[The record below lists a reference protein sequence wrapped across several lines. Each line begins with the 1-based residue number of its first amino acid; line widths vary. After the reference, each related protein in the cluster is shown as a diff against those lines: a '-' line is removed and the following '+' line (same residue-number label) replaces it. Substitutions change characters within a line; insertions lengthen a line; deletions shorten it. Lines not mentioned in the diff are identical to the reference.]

1 VNGAAGRAAVLPG
14 ALAGLAGGL
23 VFGAAMVPLGMLP
36 TVASLVRTDAA
47 AVGLVVHLA
56 VAVALGAGLGLLVA
70 GQRSGPGETLFWG
83 LAYGASWWFLG
94 SLTLLPLVGGRP
106 VDWSVAAAQ
115 AGFPSLLGHL
125 LYGAV
130 AGLVLAL
137 ARGRGEGAR
146 PTAGVMLRGGLAGL
160 AAVAAL
166 VVLLGPGFEPLALSI
181 GMRGRPSGVAA
192 AANALLGLVA
202 GVGFAL
208 LYPRP
213 PAAAGPTLV
222 RGTAYGFLLWVV
234 AALTV
239 VPLLEGAGLTWSVS
253 QVRDGFV
260 TLPGYLL
267 LGTAVALLHR
277 TVGRLWRLLF
287 SGPAQRGAEDEGPG
301 ARGLRAVGRGAVAGI
316 AGGLLFTVVMVQIGF
331 LGTVAALVGATSDLT
346 GFAVHLAIS
355 VVIGASYGLAF
366 RAQTYDPASGLGWGA
381 AYGLLW
387 WVLGA
392 ITLLPV
398 LLGGTPQWSA
408 AAAADAFPS
417 LVGHLA
423 YGAGLGLVYHALEA
437 RFSPW
442 WLTRSQLESQRVER
456 RREVLLTAAP
466 AVWFVILLVALV
478 IPVVLAA
485 PAGA

>member
-1 VNGAAGRAAVLPG
+1 MNGTAGRAALLQG
-14 ALAGLAGGL
+14 TLAGLVGGL
-23 VFGAAMVPLGMLP
+23 VFGAAMVPLGMLA
-36 TVASLVRTDAA
+36 TVASLVRTETAA
-47 AVGLVVHLA
+47 AGFAVHLA
-56 VAVALGAGLGLLVA
+56 VAGALGAGLGVLVA
-70 GQRSGPGETLFWG
+70 RQRSGSGEMLFWG

-94 SLTLLPLVGGRP
+94 NLTLLPLLSGRP
-106 VDWSVAAAQ
+106 VDWSIAAAQ
-115 AGFPSLLGHL
+115 TGFPSLLGHL

-137 ARGRGEGAR
+137 LRGRGEGPR
-146 PTAGVMLRGGLAGL
+146 PTASVVLRGALAGL
-160 AAVAAL
+160 AAGASLVA
-166 VVLLGPGFEPLALSI
+166 LLETGVEPLALSSA
-181 GMRGRPSGVAA
+181 MRAQPGGVAT

-202 GVGFAL
+202 GVGLAL

-213 PAAAGPTLV
+213 PAAGPILV

-234 AALTV
+234 VALTV

-253 QVRDGFV
+253 EVRDGFV
-260 TLPGYLL
+260 TLPGYLM
-267 LGTAVALLHR
+267 LGTVVALLYR
-277 TVGRLWRLLF
+277 AIGGLWRLLF
-287 SGPAQRGAEDEGPG
+287 SGPAERGTDAEGPG
-301 ARGLRAVGRGAVAGI
+301 ARGLRAVGRGAVAGVV
-316 AGGLLFTVVMVQIGF
+316 GGLLFTVVMVEIGF
-331 LGTVAALVGATSDLT
+331 LGTVAALVGATSDLV

-355 VVIGASYGLAF
+355 VAIGASYGLAF
-366 RAQTYDPASGLGWGA
+366 RAQTYDAASALGWGV

-408 AAAADAFPS
+408 DAAADAFPS

-442 WLTRSQLESQRVER
+442 WLARSQQEARRVEL
-456 RREVLLTAAP
+456 RREELLTAAP
-466 AVWFVILLVALV
+466 AVWLVTLLVALV
-478 IPVVLAA
+478 IPIVLAA
-485 PAGA
+485 PTSP